1 MDLSVFATAGEAL
14 VTLSDPYRL
23 MMLGAGVVF
32 GLVLGVVPGIGGLT
46 GMALLLPFTFT
57 MDSYA
62 AFAMLLGMLAVS
74 GTSDTI
80 TAILFGV
87 PGSAGAQ
94 ALVMDGYPMAKR
106 GEAGRALS
114 AAYTSSLIGGVF
126 GAFILAMCIPIL
138 RPALLLIGSPEML
151 GFSVF
156 GIAMVAVLSGGA
168 PMRGL
173 AAAGVGILLS
183 MIGADLQTGT
193 LRYTFGSFYLWDGLP
208 IVPLVLG
215 LFALPELA
223 DLAIKR
229 RAINEGPKL
238 DMRAGMAAG
247 FMDAMRNWWLILR
260 GGAVGAGIGALP
272 GLGSSVVDWIAYG
285 WAYQSVKDADKTF
298 GKGDVRGVI
307 APESANNAITSG
319 SLVPTI
325 AFGVP
330 GSATMAIMLSVFLI
344 HGLVPGTDMLTTNLD
359 VTFSMVWSIALANI
373 LGAGLC
379 FLLSGQFAKIA
390 TLRYT
395 LILPIIIVFII
406 VGAFQTTRNWGDL
419 IALVAFGLIGFT
431 MKQLKWPRPPL
442 LLGFVL
448 GALIERYMFIST
460 SRFGWEWL
468 SRPMVII
475 LFAMALL
482 LLVGPFRKQFKSYGG
497 FGGFA
502 RSISGPKVAWSDLIY
517 VSVIALSGYAMWT
530 ASSWPWDAR
539 IGPMAVGTATL
550 FFCTIGLLN
559 QVFSRAVVQHADYVP
574 PASAGVYMDTA
585 PETYGLTR
593 PIIARRAIVF
603 LAFILGLLA
612 AIAVFGFLPAIPLF
626 LVLYMRL
633 EGKERWWVV
642 IANATIVTAFVY
654 VVFDQVM
661 RMPWPPTLLGHWLP
675 ALQAIPSV

>member
-1 MDLSVFATAGEAL
+1 MDFSVFATAGEAL
-14 VTLSDPYRL
+14 VTLSDPFRL
-23 MMLGAGVVF
+23 MMLGVGVIF

-87 PGSAGAQ
+87 PGSTGAQ
-94 ALVMDGYPMAKR
+94 ALVMDGYPMTKR

-126 GAFILAMCIPIL
+126 GAFILALCIPIL
-138 RPALLLIGSPEML
+138 RPVMLHIGSPEML
-151 GFSVF
+151 GFAVF
-156 GIAMVAVLSGGA
+156 GIAMVAVLSGSA
-168 PMRGL
+168 PLRGL
-173 AAAGVGILLS
+173 TAAGIGILLS

-193 LRYTFGSFYLWDGLP
+193 LRYTFNNFYLWEGLP

-223 DLAIKR
+223 DLVIKR
-229 RAINEGPKL
+229 RAVAEVAKL
-238 DMRAGMAAG
+238 DVRSGMATG
-247 FMDAMRNWWLILR
+247 FMDAIRNWWLVLR

-272 GLGSSVVDWIAYG
+272 GLGSSVVDWLAYG

-307 APESANNAITSG
+307 APESANNAITAG

-373 LGAGLC
+373 AGAGLC
-379 FLLSGQFAKIA
+379 FLLSGHFAKIA

-395 LILPIIIVFII
+395 LILPIILIFVV

-419 IALVAFGLIGFT
+419 FALVAFAIVGFT

-460 SRFGWEWL
+460 GRFGWDWL
-468 SRPMVII
+468 MRPTVII
-475 LFAMALL
+475 LFSMAALL
-482 LLVGPFRKQFKSYGG
+482 LVRPFLKQFRSYGG
-497 FGGFA
+497 LSGVA
-502 RSISGPKVAWSDLIY
+502 RSLGKPMVRWNDLFYVVIISLTAY
-517 VSVIALSGYAMWT
+517 ALWT
-530 ASSWPWDAR
+530 ASSWPWNAK

-550 FFCTIGLLN
+550 LFSCAGLVN
-559 QVFSRAVVQHADYVP
+559 QIFSR
-574 PASAGVYMDTA
+574 SITESGGAGAATPSGIYMDTS
-585 PETYGLTR
+585 PESYQMDKGTVAKRAAMFLVY
-593 PIIARRAIVF
+593 IAGI
-603 LAFILGLLA
+603 LASM
-612 AIAVFGFLPAIPLF
+612 AVIGFLPTIPLF
-626 LVLYMRL
+626 MAIFMRA
-633 EGKERWWVV
+633 EGKEHWR
-642 IANATIVTAFVY
+642 TIIILAAVMTGLIY
-654 VVFDQVM
+654 VVFDQIM
-661 RMPWPPTLLGHWLP
+661 RMPWPPTLIGQWIP
-675 ALQAIPSV
+675 ALTAIPSI